1 MKQQDAAGRIA
12 ELKTEINY
20 HNYRYHV
27 LDDPVISDADY
38 DRMFKELQELETR
51 HPALVTPD
59 SPTQRIGAAPLKE
72 FKTVTHSTPMLSL
85 ANCFTDEEVLEF
97 DRRVKKLLQM
107 KSGEIEY
114 CAEAK
119 LDGVAVELVYQR
131 GSFMVG
137 STRGD
142 GDRGEDVTANL
153 KTIRSVPLQLL
164 ASADLPVPDRLE
176 VRGEVFL
183 ARKEFVAL
191 NRQREQRGEAPFA
204 NPRNAAAGSLRQ
216 LDPRITASRPLDI
229 LCHGFG
235 RVKGMVLDTH
245 LNGLERLGRLGLR
258 VNPLRYKCAGIGE
271 VLQCY
276 RTILEKRVDLPYEI
290 DGVVIKVNDCGLQN
304 RAGTIARSP
313 RWAIAYKFAARQ
325 ETTVIRDIAV
335 QVGRTGVLT
344 PVAIMDPVK
353 VGGVEVSRATL
364 HNQDEIVSKD
374 IRIGD
379 TVVVQRAGDVI
390 PQVVSVV
397 VSERTGKEKRFSMPS
412 RCPVCSAQVYKSEDE
427 AAHRCLGFS
436 CPAKLKE
443 ALKHFASKNAM
454 DIDGLGDKLIG
465 QLVDKNVV
473 RDAADL
479 YYLRMED
486 LLSLERMAEKSAR
499 NILAAV
505 EKSRDAGLERL
516 IYALG
521 IRHVGEHT
529 AKLMVKHMGS
539 MERLMKADADT
550 LLQIREI
557 GTEVAGSVVRFFQQQ
572 ANVATIMR
580 LQKAGVSFE
589 AAARQSGSA
598 LEGMTFVFTGTM
610 QEYTRQEAT
619 RLVEQRGGKVASAV
633 SDKTTYVVAGA
644 DPGSKL
650 NKAGSLGIKIISEEM
665 FKSMLAA

>member
-27 LDDPVISDADY
+27 LDDPLISDADY

-153 KTIRSVPLQLL
+153 KTIRAVPLQLL

-216 LDPRITASRPLDI
+216 LAPRITASRPLDI
-229 LCHGFG
+229 FCHGFG

-245 LNGLERLGRLGLR
+245 LNALERLGRLGLR

-276 RTILEKRVDLPYEI
+276 RTILEKRADLPYEI

-539 MERLMKADADT
+539 MERLMKTDADT

-650 NKAGSLGIKIISEEM
+650 NKAGSLGVKIISEDM
-665 FKSMLAA
+665 FKSMLA

>member
-1 MKQQDAAGRIA
+1 MKQQDAAGRLA

-27 LDDPVISDADY
+27 LDDPLISDADY
-38 DRMFKELQELETR
+38 DRMFKELQELETM

-85 ANCFTDEEVLEF
+85 ANCFSDEEVLEF

-153 KTIRSVPLQLL
+153 KTIRAVPLQLL

-229 LCHGFG
+229 FCHGFG
-235 RVKGMVLDTH
+235 RVQGMVLDTH
-245 LNGLERLGRLGLR
+245 LNALERLGRLGLR
-258 VNPLRYKCAGIGE
+258 VNPLRYQCAGIGE

-344 PVAIMDPVK
+344 PVAIMDPVQ

-390 PQVVSVV
+390 PQVVRVV

-412 RCPVCSAQVYKSEDE
+412 RCPVCSAEVYKSEDE

-465 QLVDKNVV
+465 QLVDKKVV

-619 RLVEQRGGKVASAV
+619 RLVEERGGKVASAV

-650 NKAGSLGIKIISEEM
+650 NKAASLGVKIISEDM
-665 FKSMLAA
+665 FKSMLA